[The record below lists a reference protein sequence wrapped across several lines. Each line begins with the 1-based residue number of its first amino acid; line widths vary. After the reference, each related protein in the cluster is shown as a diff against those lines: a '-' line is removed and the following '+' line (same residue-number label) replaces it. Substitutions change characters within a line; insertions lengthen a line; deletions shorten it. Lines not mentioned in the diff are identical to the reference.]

1 MRPIVKKNIWL
12 VLQVYLNGL
21 FSPLLSSETLSFQ
34 FLMPFCPSRQRSL
47 FHLDPADSSPATGIR
62 FHLAY
67 IYTVCN
73 LAVSLCCV
81 TTAMP
86 LVYSTKITIL
96 HSICIWIAGHLAYS
110 TTWFFLL
117 SSHEIRFDSIYFL
130 KSCSWSYCAQFIG
143 ACYLKKNKKTLSS
156 ESCIKMQ

>member
-1 MRPIVKKNIWL
+1 M
-12 VLQVYLNGL
+12 YLNGL
-21 FSPLLSSETLSFQ
+21 FSPLLSSETLPFQ

-62 FHLAY
+62 FHLVY

-81 TTAMP
+81 TTVMP
-86 LVYSTKITIL
+86 LVYQNNNYTINL
-96 HSICIWIAGHLAYS
+96 HLDSHLAYS
-110 TTWFFLL
+110 TRFFLSYFSI

-130 KSCSWSYCAQFIG
+130 KSCSWSYCAQIIG
-143 ACYLKKNKKTLSS
+143 ACYLKNNNFVFIILYQNA
-156 ESCIKMQ
+156 IM